1 VRHWVHN
8 GFLSIDSAKM
18 SKSLG
23 NFFSVRELLD
33 DAPGEAIRLTL
44 LTAHYRDPLDWTSE
58 RLRQARANLDRFYRA
73 LTLSRD
79 PVFERFGEADE
90 AVRPVKDALEDDLN
104 TPLALTRLHE
114 LVGAINR
121 TSSDAVRSA
130 LQRALE
136 QGGRLMGLLEQDPLG
151 WLRGSIQADELRIEE
166 HIALR
171 ATARRQRRF
180 AEADKI
186 RAALAAE
193 GILLEDRPDGTTT
206 WWRKD

>member
-1 VRHWVHN
+1 
-8 GFLSIDSAKM
+8 M
-18 SKSLG
+18 
-23 NFFSVRELLD
+23 
-33 DAPGEAIRLTL
+33 
-44 LTAHYRDPLDWTSE
+44 LTAHYRDPLDWTAE
-58 RLRQARANLDRFYRA
+58 RLTQARHSLDRFYLA

-90 AVRPVKDALEDDLN
+90 ALRPVKDALEDDLN
-104 TPLALTRLHE
+104 TPLALARLHE

-121 TSSDAVRSA
+121 TSSDAARSA

-136 QGGRLMGLLEQDPLG
+136 EGGRLMGLLEQDPLT
-151 WLRGSIQADELRIEE
+151 WLRGSARADERRIEE
-166 HIALR
+166 QIALR

-186 RAALAAE
+186 RAGLATE
-193 GILLEDRPDGTTT
+193 GIILEDKPDGTTA

>member
-1 VRHWVHN
+1 VRYWVHN

-23 NFFSVRELLD
+23 NFFTVRELLD
-33 DAPGEAIRLTL
+33 DAPAEAIRLAL
-44 LTAHYRDPLDWTSE
+44 LSAHYRDPLDWTSE
-58 RLRQARANLDRFYRA
+58 RLRQARASLDRFYRA

-90 AVRPVKDALEDDLN
+90 ALRPVREALEDDLN

-130 LQRALE
+130 LQRAVE
-136 QGGRLMGLLEQDPLG
+136 QGGRLMGLLGQDPLG
-151 WLRGSIQADELRIEE
+151 WLRGSVQADERRIEE
-166 HIALR
+166 QIALR

-180 AEADKI
+180 ADADKI